1 MLSNENTNLK
11 NIIFKNNNSTESGG
25 ALYISIATGTEL
37 EDIIFLENNS
47 QNGDGGA
54 LYIQEVKT

>member
-47 QNGDGGA
+47 
-54 LYIQEVKT
+54 